1 MDISKQVNE
10 LRMRIAEEKRKWG
23 FDEVIP
29 SIQKEPSKKVVKDTS
44 NESDDLKA
52 KLLGLKNR

>member
-23 FDEVIP
+23 FDEETP
-29 SIQKEPSKKVVKDTS
+29 SIKREPSKKVIKDTQ

-52 KLLGLKNR
+52 KLLGLKKR

>member
-29 SIQKEPSKKVVKDTS
+29 SIQQELSKKVVKNTP

-52 KLLGLKNR
+52 KLLGLKKR

>member
-23 FDEVIP
+23 FDEEIP
-29 SIQKEPSKKVVKDTS
+29 SIQQEPSKKVVKNTP

-52 KLLGLKNR
+52 KLLGLKKR